1 MLPEKLT
8 EILQHKSP
16 VAIATQGPDG
26 PHLVNTWNS
35 YIEVTDADTLLIP
48 MGYMSTTEANLKQDP
63 RVLITV
69 ASSDVVGTM
78 GPGAGFLITGTAEV
92 ETSGAGLDLLKSK
105 FAWARAAM
113 EVTIVEAKQTL

>member
-8 EILQHKSP
+8 EILQYKSP

-63 RVLITV
+63 RVLMTV
-69 ASSDVVGTM
+69 ASQDVAGTM

-92 ETSGAGLDLLKSK
+92 ESSGGNFDLIKEK

-113 EVTIVEAKQTL
+113 EVTIVEVKQTL

>member
-8 EILQHKSP
+8 EILQYKSP
-16 VAIATQGPDG
+16 VGIATQGPDG

-69 ASSDVVGTM
+69 ASSEVVGTM
-78 GPGAGFLITGTAEV
+78 GPGAGFLITGTAKV